1 MTTTAVARSPTQT
14 KKRVTLAPL
23 LRSRRGRYRRQA
35 PMLHPLQHPVPTLE
49 RCRRRQAVR
58 TPRLLRMLQIQ
69 EFLLS
74 LLALLALLVLL
85 VRRRRRRAVPKRRL
99 LQPLQI
105 QQPLPA
111 LLVRLEPHPR
121 LPLHR
126 LGRLDHLGRRAT
138 SARRNRRRR
147 PKVGQLPRRSIRKP
161 HPRCRRSQRLL
172 LRCRRRCRKRGGH
185 PRCRRSRTLLP
196 RRCWAQTMRTRAS
209 PRLSARTARGARCGA
224 LS

>member
-1 MTTTAVARSPTQT
+1 
-14 KKRVTLAPL
+14 
-23 LRSRRGRYRRQA
+23 
-35 PMLHPLQHPVPTLE
+35 
-49 RCRRRQAVR
+49 
-58 TPRLLRMLQIQ
+58 MLQIQ

-74 LLALLALLVLL
+74 LLALLALLVLLVRRRRRRAAPKQRLLQPLQQIQLSLPALVVLL